1 MDRSDFY
8 YRQIVTDAE
17 LNQAFDDVAAM
28 AAQLVTDLDGAWG
41 VLNGL
46 EVTEQSVPD
55 LTVQVADGVAT
66 DEAGARI
73 PVTGGPATRDLS
85 SYVPSTPGESVYVR
99 MYVAHDTDLQDPRLD
114 GNNDPVDY
122 RQLDSFVFSEEAG
135 TPAGSPTKPAIAANK
150 VLLATVLLAE
160 GQTTIEDTDISM
172 ALTTTGAL
180 IPDRQEGGYAI
191 FHSRITPAR
200 RHIEFA
206 QSAIAGGE
214 EVINLGLGNHLQV
227 NEGTIRMAPLLSN
240 DGDAI
245 FMEKGGIYKAST
257 VRSNGLVTAGAG
269 YWYSDNASDEYGAP
283 LKAQPKKLSY
293 DASHFQCQNVGGE
306 TPHTITPAGNTWTI
320 NTTGTR
326 PNVSQGWRFQNSTGL
341 NQYCPPLLCP
351 LVGLPLN
358 ARLDA
363 VKFHVYVNDL
373 FAQLEFGAQ
382 AYYRQAGNN
391 LVTPLGT
398 LSTAGLAAG
407 VHAVECDIAVAGHQI
422 NVGTRAYFAVFWIYN
437 LSAIANL
444 DSKIEVQACEVE
456 YSIRE
461 ASGVYYHPTL

>member
-8 YRQIVTDAE
+8 YRQIITDSE
-17 LNQAFDDVAAM
+17 LNQAFDDVAAL

-41 VLNGL
+41 VLSGL

-66 DEAGARI
+66 DESGDRI

-85 SYVPSTPGESVYVR
+85 SYVPATPGESVYVR

-135 TPAGSPTKPAIAANK
+135 TAAVSPTKPAITAGK

-160 GQTTIEDTDISM
+160 GQTTIENTDISM

-214 EVINLGLGNHLQV
+214 EVINLGLGNHLQA
-227 NEGTIRMAPLLSN
+227 NEGTIRMAPLGSS

-245 FMEKGGIYKAST
+245 FLEKAGVYKAST
-257 VRSNGLVTAGAG
+257 VRSTGTVNNGAG
-269 YWYSDNASDEYGAP
+269 YWYSEETSDEYGVP
-283 LKAQPKKLSY
+283 LQAIEKKLSY
-293 DASHFQCQNVGGE
+293 DASHFQCQNPQGE
-306 TPHTITPAGNTWTI
+306 TPHTISPVGNTWTI
-320 NTTGTR
+320 NTVGTR
-326 PNVSQGWRFQNSTGL
+326 PNISQHWRFQNSTGSA
-341 NQYCPPLLCP
+341 QYCPPLICP

-358 ARLDA
+358 ARLDE
-363 VKFHVYVNDL
+363 VIFHLYVEAL
-373 FAQLEFGAQ
+373 FAATEFGAQ
-382 AYYRQAGNN
+382 VYYKRAGNN
-391 LVTPLGT
+391 LVTPIGT
-398 LSTAGLAAG
+398 LTTAGLAAG
-407 VHAVECDIAVAGHQI
+407 IRTVACDIPVGGHQI
-422 NVGTRAYFAVFWIYN
+422 DVGSRSYFAVFWIYN
-437 LSAIANL
+437 TGAVANFDNDIRVEL
-444 DSKIEVQACEVE
+444 CEVT